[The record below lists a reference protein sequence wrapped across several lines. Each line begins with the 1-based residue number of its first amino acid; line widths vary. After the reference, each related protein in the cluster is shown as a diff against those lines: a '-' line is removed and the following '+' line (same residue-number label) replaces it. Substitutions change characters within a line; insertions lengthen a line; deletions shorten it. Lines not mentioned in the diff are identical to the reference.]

1 MGATTPGQRHK
12 RNPNFD
18 KLTDKEPEKE
28 LTIPLKKSGGRASSG
43 KISVRGKGGGEKRKY
58 RKINFGQK
66 KKGVTG
72 EVKAL
77 EYDPNRTAFIAL
89 VEYEDDDKCYLLATQ
104 DMKEGDEVICA
115 EEAPL
120 ESGNRMKLKN
130 IPPGNMVHNIELQ
143 PGRGGKLVRSAGSA
157 AKVLAQEGKYTHLE
171 MPSTEIRKVLK
182 ECYASVGEVSNQ
194 EHRYVKSGKAGRS
207 RHQGKRPTTRGTA
220 KNPVDHPHGGGE
232 GRTGVGI
239 KHPKTPWGKIAHG
252 KKTRNRN
259 HTDKYI
265 IKRRNE

>member
-1 MGATTPGQRHK
+1 MSTTPGQRHK

-18 KLTDKEPEKE
+18 KLTDKEPERE

-43 KISVRGKGGGEKRKY
+43 KISVRGKGGGEKRRY
-58 RKINFGQK
+58 RKINFGQEK
-66 KKGVTG
+66 KDVTG

-89 VEYEDDDKCYLLATQ
+89 VEYEDGDKRYLIATQ
-104 DMKEGDEVICA
+104 DMEEGDEVVCA

-143 PGRGGKLVRSAGSA
+143 PETEGKLARSAGSA

-171 MPSTEIRKVLK
+171 MPSTEIRKVLD
-182 ECYASVGEVSNQ
+182 ECYASIGEVSNS

-239 KHPKTPWGKIAHG
+239 KHPKTPWGKPAHG